1 MPTAEGGPGRSI
13 GPLWAGVSATSPR
26 GVRGIKGHNIAS
38 GPRVLFICSVF
49 SPPRSFLPT
58 HAVDC
63 SYTGRTQM
71 KKETHRRR
79 SSPLGLAQAIGEEG
93 NNKYT
98 TTLGGQEQQQQQQQS
113 GAYAPLIATSP
124 LVGRLLVMV
133 VVVDALLLLLRVPF
147 ARPRPV
153 VSCSESE
160 LVVIPLIGGGR
171 L

>member
-98 TTLGGQEQQQQQQQS
+98 TTLGGQEQQQQQQS

-124 LVGRLLVMV
+124 LVGRLLVM